1 MRLLFIVHFC
11 NIGAR
16 QEPPNNDVHLHFDFA
31 NNIRQNI
38 RNMVH
43 FETEVGGK
51 SRHMVIKSHSN
62 SRLLYSL
69 YPERS
74 FSTSDRWIFLGCLT
88 FGYAR

>member
-16 QEPPNNDVHLHFDFA
+16 QEPPNNDIHLHFDFA
-31 NNIRQNI
+31 NNITQNI
-38 RNMVH
+38 RKNTRNIRNEVH

-69 YPERS
+69 FILKDP
-74 FSTSDRWIFLGCLT
+74 FPPVTG
-88 FGYAR
+88 GYS